1 MKRSFAATAALL
13 ALSLQYATLVAGI
26 HHHHHHS
33 RGNSGGAAVAGA
45 LGGLAL
51 GTMIGSAAASDRRDD
66 SAGQRAEDKAEQ
78 VRIDHERQRVAQL
91 EREMD
96 RREVDRRLAESRGN
110 SGHDITYMIM
120 IAVVIVLLFMVGGLA
135 IMIMRRKP

>member
-1 MKRSFAATAALL
+1 MKRSFAATAAIL
-13 ALSLQYATLVAGI
+13 ALSLQYAVLVAGI

-33 RGNSGGAAVAGA
+33 RSDSGGAAVAGA
-45 LGGLAL
+45 LGGLAI
-51 GTMIGSAAASDRRDD
+51 GTMLGSAAANNNRDD
-66 SAGQRAEDKAEQ
+66 AAGQRAEEKAEQ

-96 RREVDRRLAESRGN
+96 RHEVERRLAESRGN
-110 SGHDITYMIM
+110 AGHDMAYMIM
-120 IAVVIVLLFMVGGLA
+120 IAVVIVLLFMVGGLS